1 MSQSKA
7 PVKNAVKQ
15 PEAPSV
21 PPSVMVEPPPLDIPK
36 VLKVGFAQ
44 PVSAGNFHRVTHLG
58 SMEHR
63 ELLLEATVDVV
74 GDINGVH
81 IFLRKEDGTLKLL
94 AYVPIYNIS
103 FMVFE

>member
-1 MSQSKA
+1 MPEK
-7 PVKNAVKQ
+7 PVGL
-15 PEAPSV
+15 PDP
-21 PPSVMVEPPPLDIPK
+21 VEPPPLDIPK

-44 PVSAGNFHRVTHLG
+44 PVSAGNYHRVTHLG